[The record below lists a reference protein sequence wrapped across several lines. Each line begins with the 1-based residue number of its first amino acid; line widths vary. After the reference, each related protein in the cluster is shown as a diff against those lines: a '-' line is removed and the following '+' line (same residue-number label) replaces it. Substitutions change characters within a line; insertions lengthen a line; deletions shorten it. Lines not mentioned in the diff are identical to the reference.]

1 MALQA
6 DDGTANS
13 ETFEYF
19 LACPAGAVRVA
30 SKTSSARWPTR
41 IHSLINCVCVADQ
54 VSPFAA
60 DLASLGTSLPDA
72 ADQAALVTAAS
83 GAGAEAQAL
92 VETIAAPGTTF
103 QLAELTFSCRSS
115 RTRTTTSTSTLHA
128 IWTTATQTTAR
139 CEECMCRLSS
149 STARHWPVRPY
160 RRLGCGSG
168 RALRLHQRRAGR
180 QIRCRCCS
188 SCSQTVQMPDQLF
201 ESKTIKVR
209 TGCSR

>member
-1 MALQA
+1 MVASVDQIVGGNGGGPPEATGLPSREGFILRQCVALQA

-83 GAGAEAQAL
+83 GAWAEAQAL
-92 VETIAAPGTTF
+92 
-103 QLAELTFSCRSS
+103 Q
-115 RTRTTTSTSTLHA
+115 
-128 IWTTATQTTAR
+128 
-139 CEECMCRLSS
+139 
-149 STARHWPVRPY
+149 
-160 RRLGCGSG
+160 
-168 RALRLHQRRAGR
+168 
-180 QIRCRCCS
+180 
-188 SCSQTVQMPDQLF
+188 
-201 ESKTIKVR
+201 
-209 TGCSR
+209 